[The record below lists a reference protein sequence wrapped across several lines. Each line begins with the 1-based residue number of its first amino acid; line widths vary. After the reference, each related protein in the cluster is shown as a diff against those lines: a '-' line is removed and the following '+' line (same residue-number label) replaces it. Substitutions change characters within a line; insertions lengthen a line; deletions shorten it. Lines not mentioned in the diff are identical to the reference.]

1 MVGHAAQST
10 LIAGA
15 RPRPTLGSPRLHNVS
30 YRFDDFEALG
40 QALDAEDTDLALH
53 GQNLNDGQWLLAT
66 FYVGEETTSVA
77 GRVID
82 RGDSLRLS
90 FEERDQLRL
99 RHFANGN
106 GRPSQSSIPVAEQGL
121 LPGSR
126 ALVVSGSP
134 PVASIVSQLIQG
146 WGASVQTV
154 GSVEDALDILRQSQV
169 DVIVLDSLLPG
180 LDCSDLCEALSRS
193 PSGARPSVL
202 LLGQDPTCADAHA
215 ALAAGADDFV
225 QKPFRAQEL
234 RARLVGLLEHKL
246 CG

>member
-1 MVGHAAQST
+1 MHK
-10 LIAGA
+10 
-15 RPRPTLGSPRLHNVS
+15 VS

-40 QALDAEDTDLALH
+40 RALDAEDTDLALEDE
-53 GQNLNDGQWLLAT
+53 NVKDGQWLLAT
-66 FYVGEETTSVA
+66 FWVGDETTSVA
-77 GRVID
+77 GHVID
-82 RGDSLRLS
+82 RGDALRLT

-106 GRPSQSSIPVAEQGL
+106 GRPSVRGLKVAEQSL
-121 LPGSR
+121 PPGSS
-126 ALVVSGSP
+126 ALVVSGSA
-134 PVASIVSQLIQG
+134 PVANMVGELITG

-154 GSVEDALDILRQSQV
+154 GSVEDALDALRESSV

-180 LDCSDLCEALSRS
+180 LDCSDLCQALARS
-193 PSGARPSVL
+193 QNDDRPCVL

>member
-1 MVGHAAQST
+1 M
-10 LIAGA
+10 
-15 RPRPTLGSPRLHNVS
+15 HNVS
-30 YRFDDFEALG
+30 YRFADFEALE
-40 QALDAEDTDLALH
+40 QALDAEDTDLALD
-53 GQNLNDGQWLLAT
+53 GENVEDGQWLLAT
-66 FYVGEETTSVA
+66 FVVGEETTSVA
-77 GRVID
+77 GRVVD
-82 RGDSLRLS
+82 RGDALRLT

-106 GRPSQSSIPVAEQGL
+106 GRPSVRSMLAAQKSLP
-121 LPGSR
+121 PGSS
-126 ALVVSGSP
+126 ALVVSGSA
-134 PVASIVSQLIQG
+134 PVANVVSQLLEG
-146 WGASVQTV
+146 WGASVRTA
-154 GSVEDALDILRQSQV
+154 GSVEDALDSLRQNSV

-180 LDCSDLCEALSRS
+180 LGCSDLCQALSRS
-193 PSGARPSVL
+193 QSARPCVL

>member
-1 MVGHAAQST
+1 
-10 LIAGA
+10 
-15 RPRPTLGSPRLHNVS
+15 LHKVS
-30 YRFDDFEALG
+30 YRFEDFEALG
-40 QALDAEDTDLALH
+40 KALDAEDTDLALSD
-53 GQNLNDGQWLLAT
+53 QSVSDGQWLLAT
-66 FYVGEETTSVA
+66 FCVGEETTSVA

-82 RGDSLRLS
+82 RGDSLRLT

-106 GRPSQSSIPVAEQGL
+106 GRPSQPMLAVAEQSL
-121 LPGSR
+121 LPGSS
-126 ALVVSGSP
+126 ALVVSGSA
-134 PVASIVSQLIQG
+134 PVANIVGQLIQG
-146 WGASVQTV
+146 WGATVQTV
-154 GSVEDALDILRQSQV
+154 GSVEDALDFLRQTPV

-180 LDCSDLCEALSRS
+180 LDCTDLCQALSRS
-193 PSGARPSVL
+193 HSGARPSVL

>member
-1 MVGHAAQST
+1 
-10 LIAGA
+10 
-15 RPRPTLGSPRLHNVS
+15 LHKVN

-40 QALDAEDTDLALH
+40 RALDAEDTDLSLEDETV
-53 GQNLNDGQWLLAT
+53 QDGQWLLAT
-66 FYVGEETTSVA
+66 FWVGDETTSVA

-82 RGDSLRLS
+82 RGDALRLT

-106 GRPSQSSIPVAEQGL
+106 GRPSSRNLAVAQQSLP
-121 LPGSR
+121 PGSS
-126 ALVVSGSP
+126 ALVVSGSA
-134 PVASIVSQLIQG
+134 PVANVVGELIQG
-146 WGASVQTV
+146 WGGDVSTV
-154 GSVEDALDILRQSQV
+154 GSVEDALDFLRQKPV

-180 LDCSDLCEALSRS
+180 LDCNDLCNALSRS
-193 PSGARPSVL
+193 EAERPSVL

-234 RARLVGLLEHKL
+234 RARLVGLLEHRL

>member
-1 MVGHAAQST
+1 MHT
-10 LIAGA
+10 
-15 RPRPTLGSPRLHNVS
+15 VS
-30 YRFDDFEALG
+30 YRFDDFEAFG
-40 QALDAEDTDLALH
+40 KALDAEDTDLALSD
-53 GQNLNDGQWLLAT
+53 QSVKDGQWLLAT
-66 FYVGEETTSVA
+66 FCVGEETTSVA

-82 RGDSLRLS
+82 RGDALRLT

-106 GRPSQSSIPVAEQGL
+106 GRPSEQRILTTEQSL
-121 LPGSR
+121 LPGST
-126 ALVVSGSP
+126 ALVVSGSA
-134 PVASIVSQLIQG
+134 PVATIVSQLIQG
-146 WGASVQTV
+146 WGATVQTV
-154 GSVEDALDILRQSQV
+154 GSVEDALDFLRQNAV

-180 LDCSDLCEALSRS
+180 LDCSDLCQALSRTQ
-193 PSGARPSVL
+193 SGARPSVL

-215 ALAAGADDFV
+215 AIAAGADDFV

>member
-1 MVGHAAQST
+1 MHK
-10 LIAGA
+10 
-15 RPRPTLGSPRLHNVS
+15 VS
-30 YRFDDFEALG
+30 YRFDDFEALE
-40 QALDAEDTDLALH
+40 QALDAEDTNLALDGEH
-53 GQNLNDGQWLLAT
+53 VKDGQWLLAT
-66 FYVGEETTSVA
+66 FVVGEETTSVA

-82 RGDSLRLS
+82 RGDALRLT

-106 GRPSQSSIPVAEQGL
+106 GRRSSRSLVAAEQSL
-121 LPGSR
+121 PPGSS
-126 ALVVSGSP
+126 ALVVSGSA
-134 PVASIVSQLIQG
+134 PVAAIVGQLIQG

-154 GSVEDALDILRQSQV
+154 GSVEDALDCLRQKAV

-180 LDCSDLCEALSRS
+180 LDCSDLCQALSRS
-193 PSGARPSVL
+193 QGDARPCVL

-215 ALAAGADDFV
+215 AIAAGADDFV